1 MSALIQR
8 LTPAR
13 LSFTPEGVPYSAEY
27 DDVYHSAA
35 GAGAQARHVFL
46 AGNGLPERWQG
57 RERFVIL
64 ETGFG
69 LGNNFLSTWQAW
81 RDDPARCERLWF
93 VSLEKHPLSLDDW
106 QRLPREPGLQALA
119 EAVARQWPPLLG
131 GWHRLEF
138 EHGRVQ
144 LLLYWGEALQ
154 GLEQWQG
161 EADAV
166 YLDGFA
172 PAKNAELWQTP
183 LLGRVV
189 EKMAPDT
196 TLATYSAAR
205 SVRDTLTALGL
216 TVQRRAGFAAK
227 RDMTTASKSG
237 TAVVTPAVMT
247 TKGFDRPGCVTVL
260 GAGLAGCS
268 VANRLAAR
276 GCRVRLVDAL
286 PGLAQATSGN
296 RMGAIQPLF
305 ARRDSVAAQWT
316 RSAFFDTLRTASR
329 LRFQGLEIVG
339 QFDGLLHLA
348 KDEHDA
354 QKMQD
359 LLHEQ
364 DWPATLVRW
373 VDRDEA
379 SALAGVKVARGAY
392 WFAQAGWLSPASYCR
407 ALVQEYE
414 QHMECHFG
422 VQVETLAQL
431 QHDFPAQ
438 AYVLAHAYA
447 VQSWYPALSLQ
458 AVRGQLSHWPEAC
471 FQAPRV
477 PVAGDGYVM
486 PAYQGLSVV
495 GATYEH
501 DSLALDLR
509 ASAQE
514 QNRLRLQRLLPGQTV
529 APSHDG
535 RAGIRTVMR
544 DRLPILG
551 CLDATAQV
559 YVWSALASRGM
570 TWASLGAETLAA
582 QLCHDPLPIPKQWL
596 GALTPWRE

>member
-1 MSALIQR
+1 MAT

-13 LSFTPEGVPYSAEY
+13 LALTADGIPYSVDY

-35 GAGAQARHVFL
+35 GAAEQARHVFL
-46 AGNGLPERWQG
+46 AGNGLPERWHR

-69 LGNNFLSTWQAW
+69 LGNNFLSTWQTW
-81 RDDPARCERLWF
+81 RDDTAGCERLWF

-119 EAVARQWPPLLG
+119 DQVAAQWPPLLG

-138 EHGRVQ
+138 ERGRVQ

-154 GLEQWQG
+154 GLEQLQCQ
-161 EADAV
+161 ADAV

-172 PAKNAELWQTP
+172 PAKNAELWQAELMQHIACHT
-183 LLGRVV
+183 RQD
-189 EKMAPDT
+189 A

-205 SVRDTLTALGL
+205 SVRNALSAVGFQ
-216 TVQRRAGFAAK
+216 VSRQRGFAGK
-227 RDMTTASKSG
+227 RDMTVAYKNTTALV
-237 TAVVTPAVMT
+237 TAAQT
-247 TKGFDRPGCVTVL
+247 DRPRTVTVL

-276 GCRVRLVDAL
+276 GCQVTLIDAL
-286 PGLAQATSGN
+286 PELAQATSGN
-296 RMGAIQPLF
+296 RMGAVQPVL
-305 ARRDSVAAQWT
+305 ARHDTLAAQWT
-316 RSAFFDTLRTASR
+316 RSAYFDTLRMVSR
-329 LRFQGLEIVG
+329 LRASGQAIDG
-339 QFDGLLHLA
+339 QFQGLLHLA

-359 LLHEQ
+359 LLREQ
-364 DWPATLVRW
+364 NWPPAFVRW
-373 VDRDEA
+373 VNVDEA
-379 SALAGVKVARGAY
+379 SALAGVRVARGGY
-392 WFAQAGWLSPASYCR
+392 WFAQAGWLKPASYCR
-407 ALVQEYE
+407 ALVQEHE
-414 QHMECHFG
+414 QRIECRLG
-422 VQVETLAQL
+422 AQVETLAQL

-486 PAYQGLSVV
+486 PAHQGLSVV

-509 ASAQE
+509 DSAQE

-535 RAGIRTVMR
+535 RAGVRTVMR

-551 CLDATAQV
+551 CLDTSAQV
-559 YVWSALASRGM
+559 YVWSALASRGI
-570 TWASLGAETLAA
+570 TWASLGAETLVAL
-582 QLCHDPLPIPKQWL
+582 LCHDPLPIPKQWL
-596 GALTPWRE
+596 QGLAPWR